1 MPSPRPLGQ
10 LLCPEATPWL
20 LWALG
25 ADPKHPAGKMI
36 DFLGDKWATSS
47 KVLIVTKVSLEQEFS
62 NVAHFRV
69 IWASAAGP
77 NQNPSEG

>member
-1 MPSPRPLGQ
+1 
-10 LLCPEATPWL
+10 
-20 LWALG
+20 
-25 ADPKHPAGKMI
+25 MI